1 MLSVPT
7 GSKTKNYWKYILH
20 TFFVNNLPINNLDFY
35 GFVYRQTEL
44 ISSANVN
51 T

>member
-1 MLSVPT
+1 MLPVPT
-7 GSKTKNYWKYILH
+7 GSKTKIIGNIYCIQ
-20 TFFVNNLPINNLDFY
+20 FFINNLHINNLNFH
-35 GFVYRQTEL
+35 GFIYMQTEL